1 MASPQGGSSAPPK
14 GTHSTHEKGRLT
26 AALDP
31 RLRGD
36 DASPFR
42 SALLNGSMRHL
53 ILASLNSTC
62 LRTRGSYFRTVIF
75 SVIVRG
81 RSEEHTSE
89 LHSLM
94 RISYAVFC
102 FKTKHN
108 TTITISYTYYT
119 CLYPQHII
127 THLPSSYFLT

>member
-81 RSEEHTSE
+81 FFFVTRSEERRVGKECVS
-89 LHSLM
+89 
-94 RISYAVFC
+94 
-102 FKTKHN
+102 
-108 TTITISYTYYT
+108 T
-119 CLYPQHII
+119 CR
-127 THLPSSYFLT
+127 SR